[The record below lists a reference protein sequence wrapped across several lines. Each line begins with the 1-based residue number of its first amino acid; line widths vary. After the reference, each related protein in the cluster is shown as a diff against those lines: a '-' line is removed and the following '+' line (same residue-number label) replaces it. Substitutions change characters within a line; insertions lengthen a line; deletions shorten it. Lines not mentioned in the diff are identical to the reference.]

1 MRSSVHDTLVRFRW
15 NGEFV
20 EAANE
25 KARAQGMTFSE
36 LARQALRRE
45 LQGAQQ

>member
-15 NGEFV
+15 GSEFV

-45 LQGAQQ
+45 LQSAS